1 MVMTDFERRQLIL
14 AIADDTI
21 FGILILSAAFLIVS
35 AGLSL
40 MKWVGVF

>member
-1 MVMTDFERRQLIL
+1 MPICMRCDRDHD
-14 AIADDTI
+14 A
-21 FGILILSAAFLIVS
+21 SFLIVS